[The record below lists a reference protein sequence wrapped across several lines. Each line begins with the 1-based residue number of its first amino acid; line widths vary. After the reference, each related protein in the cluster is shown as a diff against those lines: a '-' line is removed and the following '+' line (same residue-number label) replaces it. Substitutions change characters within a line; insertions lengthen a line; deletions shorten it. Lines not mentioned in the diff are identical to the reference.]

1 MFTAAFVAPGRKI
14 ALALFL
20 AAFTTTSY
28 ALSYDEALH
37 IADSRASQ
45 LQAKENNVAAAK
57 SLRAAAGEL
66 PDPKLKIGI
75 NNLPISGTNAWGL
88 TQEPMTMQMIGL
100 MQEVPNSDRR
110 EGARQLAD
118 ANITRADTE
127 LQIERLAVKRDTASA
142 WLKVY
147 FLQQKQKLLDELDKE
162 NLLLSVAVKARFS
175 AGQGKSTDTLLPR
188 QEAATLADRRDDL
201 ERDLAK
207 ARAALSRWVGTASR
221 EPLTGAP
228 PTFAMPEENIRHGL
242 QHHPDLAIFNTME
255 NGARAEVAMA
265 QASKKPDWGVELAYQ
280 RRGQTYG
287 DMISL
292 QFSMDLPIFS
302 KTRQDP
308 KIAATQKELERIT
321 AERETMLR
329 QHTEELEALIAESTT
344 LSRQIERMDREWLPL
359 RGQKVELTTIGYR
372 AGQEPLISVLDARTS
387 LIDTRMK
394 RIDLEAR
401 QAEIDTKLRYL
412 TTEKQQ

>member
-1 MFTAAFVAPGRKI
+1 MLTATSIAPGKKI

-20 AAFTTTSY
+20 AAFTTANH
-28 ALSYDEALH
+28 ALTFDEALR

-45 LQAKENNVAAAK
+45 LQARENNLAAAK
-57 SLRAAAGEL
+57 SLRIAAGEL

-75 NNLPISGTNAWGL
+75 NNLLISGTNAWSL

-100 MQEVPNSDRR
+100 MQEVPNGDKR

-118 ANITRADTE
+118 ANITRADAE
-127 LQIERLAVKRDTASA
+127 LQIERLALKRGTASA

-147 FLQQKQKLLDELDKE
+147 FLQQKQKLFDELDKE
-162 NLLLSVAVKARFS
+162 NHLLAVAVNARLS
-175 AGQGKSTDTLLPR
+175 AGQGKATDTLLPR
-188 QEAATLADRRDDL
+188 LEAATLADRRDDL
-201 ERDLAK
+201 ERDLSQS
-207 ARAALSRWVGTASR
+207 RATLSRWVGEASH

-228 PTFAMPEENIRHGL
+228 PTVAIAEDNIRHGL
-242 QHHPDLAIFNTME
+242 QHHPDLTIFNTIE
-255 NGARAEVAMA
+255 SSARAEMALA

-292 QFSMDLPIFS
+292 QFSMDLPFFS

-308 KIAATQKELERIT
+308 KIAATQKELERVA

-329 QHTEELEALIAESTT
+329 QHTEELEALIAERTA
-344 LSRQIERMDREWLPL
+344 LSRQIDRLDREWLPL

-372 AGQEPLISVLDARTS
+372 AGQEPLTSVLDARST
-387 LIDTRMK
+387 LIETRMK

-401 QAEIDTKLRYL
+401 RAEVDNNLRYL
-412 TTEKQQ
+412 NTGTQP